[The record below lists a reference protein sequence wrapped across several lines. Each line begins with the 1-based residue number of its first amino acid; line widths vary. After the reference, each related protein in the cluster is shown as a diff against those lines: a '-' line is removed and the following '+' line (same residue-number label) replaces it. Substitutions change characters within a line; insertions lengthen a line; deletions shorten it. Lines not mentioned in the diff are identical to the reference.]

1 MVRGRREGG
10 RLIASQDVP
19 GLPQE
24 EPAEPEEDE
33 KGPERRCFVSGR
45 RDPPAQ
51 MVRFVVSP
59 DDVVVPDV
67 EGRLPG
73 RGMWLSAER
82 DVVNT
87 AVAKGL
93 FSKAA
98 RRRVT
103 IPPDLADQV
112 EAQLARR
119 CLDLLGFARRAGQA
133 VAGFEK
139 VAANL
144 RLGQAALLMQAIDAA
159 AGGRSKMKSL
169 ARSGRVAEVLSA
181 KEIGRVFGRDHV
193 VHVAVAPGSLADRI
207 AQETARLGGFRRGPD
222 S

>member
-1 MVRGRREGG
+1 
-10 RLIASQDVP
+10 
-19 GLPQE
+19 
-24 EPAEPEEDE
+24 
-33 KGPERRCFVSGR
+33 
-45 RDPPAQ
+45 

-222 S
+222 ASNE